1 MSLSPKRKAGPPNA
15 DAVQKRAMI
24 LRELSL
30 RAIILPPREPLAKHL
45 VKWTEQER
53 LDFVRK
59 VRDQFA
65 PRIRQIQEIGLWDEM
80 EEAERKFMEMSV
92 LDISERQLVDASWLS
107 ESAACLLWALEYIA
121 QLPPYDTRVEAES
134 MKVNFRKDPSLC
146 RLEIIKRQRDIAK
159 LWHWRARTR
168 QLKEM
173 GEPEEVAPGM
183 TIDRVLQITSGKAA
197 EDGIFPAPIENDFPA
212 FNKAYRDLSDEEYS
226 LANSIALERHRAVN
240 WLCGLAP
247 ENCWS
252 KTPTDT

>member
-1 MSLSPKRKAGPPNA
+1 
-15 DAVQKRAMI
+15 MI
-24 LRELSL
+24 LRELCL
-30 RAIILPPREPLAKHL
+30 RAIILPPSALLAKDV

-65 PRIRQIQEIGLWDEM
+65 PRIQQIQEIGLWDEM
-80 EEAERKFMEMSV
+80 EEAERRFMEMSV
-92 LDISERQLVDASWLS
+92 LEISEDQLVDASWLS
-107 ESAACLLWALEYIA
+107 ESAACLLWALEYIPE
-121 QLPPYDTRVEAES
+121 LPPYDTRVEAES
-134 MKVNFRKDPSLC
+134 MKVNVRKKPVLRQLDA
-146 RLEIIKRQRDIAK
+146 IKRQRDIAE

-173 GEPEEVAPGM
+173 GKPDVIASGM
-183 TIDRVLQITSGKAA
+183 TIDRVLQLASEKAA
-197 EDGIFPAPIENDFPA
+197 GDGIFPAPIDNDFPA
-212 FNKAYRDLSDEEYS
+212 FNKAYRDLSGEEYS
-226 LANSIALERHRAVN
+226 LANSIALERHRAFN